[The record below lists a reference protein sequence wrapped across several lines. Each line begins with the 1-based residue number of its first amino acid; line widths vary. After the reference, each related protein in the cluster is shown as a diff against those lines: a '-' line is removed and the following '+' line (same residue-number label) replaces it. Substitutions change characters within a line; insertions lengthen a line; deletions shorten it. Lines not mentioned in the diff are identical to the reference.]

1 MCKSSGICLKKTCE
15 KASRCSKAPVCERLR
30 LKVPLSEIISVN
42 KYFCLKA
49 LVHRNISLQAFL
61 CVNLHMRLDGTLTPD
76 WFKSPKSLCFQPLP
90 TSVLAQEH
98 LCVQA
103 SQCKITCATKHPF
116 VKVSV
121 CKQCPFIDVFLCRNH
136 LCVRLFVCKRFCV
149 KVTLC
154 QKILI
159 QKNMYLCKSSPV

>member
-1 MCKSSGICLKKTCE
+1 MCKSSGIFRKNHPCE

-42 KYFCLKA
+42 KYFCLETSPPK
-49 LVHRNISLQAFL
+49 HRL
-61 CVNLHMRLDGTLTPD
+61 CVNLQMRLGGTLIPD
-76 WFKSPKSLCFQPLP
+76 WFEPPESLCFQPLP
-90 TSVLAQEH
+90 KSVLAQEH

-103 SQCKITCATKHPF
+103 SRCKITCATRHPF

-121 CKQCPFIDVFLCRNH
+121 CKKCPCIDVFLCRNH